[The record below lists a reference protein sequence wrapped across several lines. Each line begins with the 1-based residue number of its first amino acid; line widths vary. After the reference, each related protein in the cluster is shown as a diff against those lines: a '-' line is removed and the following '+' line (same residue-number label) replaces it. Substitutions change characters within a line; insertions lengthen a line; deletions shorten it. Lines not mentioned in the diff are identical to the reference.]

1 MASVKGRM
9 VQWICPVT
17 RKRKTKTLGSPALAK
32 RFAAD
37 RENETDLVR
46 GRFITAQQLQQGK
59 LQQTPIRDAIDGYK
73 RALEKRGGRAAHRK
87 VVLRSIELVVEACRW
102 GTVAD
107 ISSHALD
114 RFLQELVS
122 QGKSARTHNHYLSTT
137 RGFCKW
143 LSDHEYIEKNPA
155 RVIRPLDES
164 KDKRRPTRALSV
176 GEIDALLNVSGPRR
190 LLYLLRLRTGLRGSE
205 CRRLIWSDLDLKAK
219 TLHLRSAV
227 TKNGSGGM
235 LPLADDLCEELVAV
249 MATPR
254 APVFK
259 STPSRLTW
267 KRDLERARG
276 AWIKS
281 APNEHEKALR
291 QQGDFLEYVT
301 TAGQVDPKCLRN
313 TFESLLIHGGAEA
326 AIITL
331 MMRHTPA
338 GGMKLTLGTYGDP
351 EGLLKKQRQALA
363 KAVTWQARERARMA
377 KNGPNP
383 GRIAAPEQRSELGHA
398 QVAV

>member
-1 MASVKGRM
+1 MASIKGRR
-9 VQWICPVT
+9 VQWTCPVT
-17 RKRKTKTLGSPALAK
+17 RKRKTKTLGSTALAK

-37 RENETDLVR
+37 RENETDLVQ
-46 GRFITAQQLQQGK
+46 GRFITAQQLHQGQ
-59 LQQTPIRDAIDGYK
+59 LQQTPILEAIDEYK
-73 RALEKRGGRAAHRK
+73 HALEKRRGRAAHRK
-87 VVLRSIELVVEACRW
+87 VVLRSIELVVESCKW
-102 GTVAD
+102 STVAD
-107 ISSHALD
+107 INSHALD
-114 RFLQELVS
+114 RYLQELVT
-122 QGKSARTHNHYLSTT
+122 QDKSARTHNLYLNAM

-143 LSDHEYIEKNPA
+143 LLDHEYIERNPA
-155 RVIRPLDES
+155 RVIGLLDES
-164 KDKRRPTRALSV
+164 KDQRRPTRALSV
-176 GEIDALLNVSGPRR
+176 GEIDALLSASVPRH
-190 LLYLLRLRTGLRGSE
+190 LLYLFRLRTGLRGSE
-205 CRRLIWSDLDLKAK
+205 CRRLIWSDIDIESK

-227 TKNGSGGM
+227 TKNGIAGM
-235 LPLADDLCEELVAV
+235 LPLADDLCEELASV
-249 MATPR
+249 MATPQ

-276 AWIKS
+276 AWVK
-281 APNEHEKALR
+281 AAANECEKALR
-291 QQGDFLEYVT
+291 QQSDFLEYVT

-363 KAVTWQARERARMA
+363 KAVKWQARERARMA

>member
-1 MASVKGRM
+1 M
-9 VQWICPVT
+9 
-17 RKRKTKTLGSPALAK
+17 
-32 RFAAD
+32 
-37 RENETDLVR
+37 
-46 GRFITAQQLQQGK
+46 
-59 LQQTPIRDAIDGYK
+59 
-73 RALEKRGGRAAHRK
+73 
-87 VVLRSIELVVEACRW
+87 
-102 GTVAD
+102 
-107 ISSHALD
+107 
-114 RFLQELVS
+114 
-122 QGKSARTHNHYLSTT
+122 
-137 RGFCKW
+137 
-143 LSDHEYIEKNPA
+143 
-155 RVIRPLDES
+155 
-164 KDKRRPTRALSV
+164 
-176 GEIDALLNVSGPRR
+176 
-190 LLYLLRLRTGLRGSE
+190 
-205 CRRLIWSDLDLKAK
+205 
-219 TLHLRSAV
+219 
-227 TKNGSGGM
+227 
-235 LPLADDLCEELVAV
+235 ADDLCEELVAV

-363 KAVTWQARERARMA
+363 KAVKWQVRERARMA
-377 KNGPNP
+377 KNVPNP
-383 GRIAAPEQRSELGHA
+383 GRIAAPEQRSELDQA